1 MARTRLGE
9 RGSAMGGGDGLKWEW
24 GSAWTG
30 RPMSVDFTG
39 LAIANERPES
49 DAQEPRLARSGTIRM
64 PERVT

>member
-1 MARTRLGE
+1 
-9 RGSAMGGGDGLKWEW
+9 MGGGDGLKWEW